1 MTIIR
6 IFRTTA
12 FKLSALFITTF
23 IICAAISGV
32 YISQSSQ
39 QAIQDRFNESV
50 LSEINELRNHYR
62 LGGLRRLIRV
72 VNSKAQEPGAH
83 LFLVTDFS
91 GNPVAGNIQTL
102 SNSILNQADGST
114 IRINYEKFRT
124 NSTRNISRQAIVRIF
139 EIGNKGKFVIG
150 RDISEFVYFSSTL
163 NRALLLMLGGIIV
176 SGIVGWLF
184 FGRRALKRIN
194 SFSNTS
200 RKLMSGNLDER
211 LQITGSGDE
220 FDRLAES
227 LNKML
232 DKIQELN
239 AGIKDVT
246 DSIAHDLKTPLTRI
260 RGKLESVLRK
270 EENIDTYRET
280 VKDTL
285 TEADNLIKL
294 FDALMR
300 IARLEAGSA
309 DQELEV
315 LRVDEI
321 VGEIVE
327 FYEPMVEDQD
337 FKFNLA
343 KLDSAEVMGSR
354 ELLSQA
360 IINLLDN
367 ALKYG
372 RAKDDTTNSITVSLT
387 KTKSHAIISVADSGV
402 GIKESDR
409 TRVKERFVRLEK
421 SRTRLGSGLGLSLVQ
436 AIMKL
441 HLGELILK
449 DNSPGLIV
457 TMKIPINI
465 TNGNKTVKL
474 VQTVKD

>member
-1 MTIIR
+1 MTITR

-23 IICAAISGV
+23 IICATISGI

-62 LGGLRRLIRV
+62 QGGLRRLIRM

-114 IRINYEKFRT
+114 IRINYERFST
-124 NSTRNISRQAIVRIF
+124 NSARNSSRQAIVRIF

-150 RDISEFVYFSSTL
+150 RDISEFVYFSNTL

-176 SGIVGWLF
+176 SGIIGWLF
-184 FGRRALKRIN
+184 FGRSALKRIN
-194 SFSNTS
+194 SVSNTS
-200 RKLMSGNLDER
+200 RKLLSGNLDER

-270 EENIDTYRET
+270 EDNIETYQET
-280 VKDTL
+280 VKNTL
-285 TEADNLIKL
+285 AEADNLIKL

-309 DQELEV
+309 DQELEI
-315 LRVDEI
+315 LKIDEI

-327 FYEPMVEDQD
+327 FYQPMIEDQD
-337 FKFNLA
+337 FNFELA
-343 KLDSAEVMGSR
+343 KLETAEVMGSR

-360 IINLLDN
+360 IVNLLDN

-387 KTKSHAIISVADSGV
+387 KTKSHATISVADSGV
-402 GIKESDR
+402 GIKETDR

-421 SRTRLGSGLGLSLVQ
+421 SRTRQGSGLGLSLVQ

-441 HLGELILK
+441 HLGELILE
-449 DNSPGLIV
+449 DNAPGLKV
-457 TMKIPINI
+457 TLKIPINKP
-465 TNGNKTVKL
+465 NGNKTVKL